1 MRKLVFFAMFF
12 AILCVTS
19 VNFCGGF
26 VYADTDFKLPTANI
40 SATCSGQSAFAFDV
54 DTGRI
59 FYQKNATEKRA
70 MASTTKIA
78 TAITV
83 IRNCENLDEEVT
95 IGAESVGIEGTSIYL
110 RVGEVLTVRELLYGL
125 MLRSGNDSATA
136 LAYHCAGGIEEFA
149 QMMNETAKLVGA
161 NDTNFTNPHGL
172 DDPNHYTTAKDLAKI
187 SAFALQNEDFRQI
200 VSTKNIKIKGNNEE
214 AYRFLSNKNR
224 LLGSLE
230 GCIGVKTGYT
240 SKAGRCLVS
249 ACERDGLRV
258 VCVVLNCGPMFEESA
273 SIFEA
278 IYQKY
283 SSFEILK
290 PYNVVTTIPLVNG
303 EVPSIQVYSRN
314 GLKLALSDEEYS
326 NVSVEYDLPEFLTA
340 PTKIDDPIGKVQVY
354 YGKHLIFSE
363 KIYTIDEVGSK
374 LLKDKM
380 KDILKRWSVLN

>member
-1 MRKLVFFAMFF
+1 MKKLVLLATFLV
-12 AILCVTS
+12 IVGVVS
-19 VNFCGGF
+19 VSFCGGSAF
-26 VYADTDFKLPTANI
+26 ACADFQLPPATI
-40 SATCSGQSAFAFDV
+40 SATCSGQSAFAFDM

-83 IRNCENLDEEVT
+83 IRNCENLDEKVT

-110 RVGEVLTVRELLYGL
+110 RAGEVLTVRELLYGL

-136 LAYHCAGGIEEFA
+136 LAYHCAGGIAEFA
-149 QMMNETAKLVGA
+149 KLMNETAVLSGA
-161 NDTNFTNPHGL
+161 TDTNFTNPHGL
-172 DDPNHYTTAKDLAKI
+172 DDPNHYTTAQDLAKI
-187 SAFALQNEDFRQI
+187 TAFALQNDDFRQI
-200 VSTKNIKIKGNNEE
+200 VSTKNIKIKGNGEE
-214 AYRFLSNKNR
+214 SYRFLSNKNR

-249 ACERDGLRV
+249 ACERNGLRV

-273 SIFEA
+273 DIFEA
-278 IYQKY
+278 IYKKY
-283 SSFEILK
+283 SSYEILK
-290 PYNVVTTIPLVNG
+290 PYNVVATIPLANG
-303 EVPSIQVYSRN
+303 DVPSIQVYSRN
-314 GLKLALSDEEYS
+314 GLKLSLCNEEHS
-326 NVSVEYDLPEFLTA
+326 QISIEYDLPEILTA
-340 PTKIDDPIGKVQVY
+340 PIKNDEAIGKVQVY
-354 YGKHLIFSE
+354 YGKRLIFCE

-380 KDILKRWSVLN
+380 KDILKKWSFLD